1 MVPRKIGK
9 ATQSLRMKAFFL
21 VLLGSLSLSSATP
34 LLKKLIEPR
43 ALLVNA
49 WVSGDHCIWS
59 LSQLLNQH
67 QAAVCPGPL
76 PGPPYPPVLE
86 PLRPRLNERSG
97 RVTLEFRDHHG
108 HFDMLENREA
118 LCDAAGCQCRGAS
131 LTCGHTEGFFYEP
144 LFARVYANMC
154 FHVCHC
160 DLLPPPVDYGVLSR
174 LDMPALE
181 RHS

>member
-1 MVPRKIGK
+1 MKVP
-9 ATQSLRMKAFFL
+9 ASLSGNGAFL
-21 VLLGSLSLSSATP
+21 LLLLGSLSLSSATP
-34 LLKKLIEPR
+34 LLEKLIEPR
-43 ALLVNA
+43 TLRVNM
-49 WVSGDHCIWS
+49 WVSGVHSVSGDI
-59 LSQLLNQH
+59 SQLLNQH

-108 HFDMLENREA
+108 HFDVLENREA
-118 LCDAAGCQCRGAS
+118 LCDAAGCHCRGAS

-160 DLLPPPVDYGVLSR
+160 DLLPPPEDYGVLSR
-174 LDMPALE
+174 LHIAASG